1 MPQLLNSNTLVA
13 VIGAGSMGAGIA
25 QLAAQSGHSVRLHDA
40 QAGAGA
46 AALLRI
52 AADLD
57 GAVKRGKLQPDER
70 DAVLARIA
78 VAETLEALAGC
89 GLVVEAIVER
99 LDVKQGLF
107 RALEKVLGPDAVL
120 ATNTSSI
127 SITAVAQGLQH
138 PQRLIGWHFFNP
150 ATRMKLVEVI
160 PGVETDPAL
169 VPVMHTLSKAW
180 GKTSVD
186 APNAPG
192 FIVNRVARPY
202 YAEGLRLLAERI
214 APAPAIDRLMVEA
227 GGFALGPF
235 ELMDLIGLDVNLSVT
250 ESVFQATAYDP
261 RYAPHVIQQE
271 LVRSGRFGRKTGRGF
286 YAHGKDAAPRVVQT
300 VQAGGAATLPHTL
313 HCAFQPGLLQ
323 PLLDRLEAAGV
334 QVTTLESLA
343 DETLALTLGDVTVRI
358 ALTDGRTAAERGAW
372 LDHTI
377 DHTAGH
383 APGHTPQHAP
393 QHAPDHTVGHTADGT
408 PLLLLDLARDYATT
422 THLGATANLKGAAHL
437 PALAGVLAA
446 ANIALI
452 ELADVAGLA
461 LMRTVC
467 CLANEAADVMTWTGT
482 TARDIDTAMVL
493 GTAYPVGPL
502 AWADALGSARV
513 VTVLANLQA
522 HYGEVRY
529 RRAPALSSARFNNAR
544 FHG

>member
-1 MPQLLNSNTLVA
+1 MGYSLDSQTLVA

-25 QLAAQSGHSVRLHDA
+25 QLAAQSGHAVRLHDA
-40 QAGAGA
+40 QAGAA
-46 AALLRI
+46 ASALSRI

-57 GAVKRGKLQPDER
+57 GAVKRGKLDAAER
-70 DAVLARIA
+70 DAVLARIG
-78 VAETLEALAGC
+78 VADDISALAGC

-99 LDVKQGLF
+99 LDVKQSVL
-107 RALEKVLGPDAVL
+107 RALESALGPDAVL

-127 SITAVAQGLQH
+127 SITAVAQGLHH

-150 ATRMKLVEVI
+150 ATRMKLVEII

-169 VPVMHTLSKAW
+169 VPAMHALSKAW

-186 APNAPG
+186 APNTPG

-202 YAEGLRLLAERI
+202 YAEGLRLLAEGL
-214 APAPAIDRLMVEA
+214 APAAAIDKLMVEA

-286 YAHGKDAAPRVVQT
+286 YDHGQGAAPRAVPAVP
-300 VQAGGAATLPHTL
+300 AAADGNGITI
-313 HCAFQPGLLQ
+313 HCASQPGLLL
-323 PLLDRLEAAGV
+323 PLLERLQAAGMHV
-334 QVTTLESLA
+334 ATREGLPDESFA
-343 DETLALTLGDVTVRI
+343 IGDAHI
-358 ALTDGRTAAERGAW
+358 ALTDGRTAAERGA
-372 LDHTI
+372 
-377 DHTAGH
+377 ANNG
-383 APGHTPQHAP
+383 A
-393 QHAPDHTVGHTADGT
+393 
-408 PLLLLDLARDYATT
+408 PLLLLDLARDYTTT
-422 THLGATANLKGAAHL
+422 THLGAAANLAGAAHL
-437 PALAGVLAA
+437 PTLAGVLAA

-461 LMRTVC
+461 LMRSVC

-482 TARDIDTAMVL
+482 TARDIDTAMLL

-502 AWADALGSARV
+502 AWADALGAARV

-529 RRAPALSSARFNNAR
+529 RRAPALSALQHDGGT

>member
-1 MPQLLNSNTLVA
+1 MAYDLNRGSVVA

-25 QLAAQSGHSVRLHDA
+25 QLAAQSGHAVRLHDA
-40 QAGAGA
+40 QAGAAA
-46 AALLRI
+46 AALGRI

-70 DAVLARIA
+70 AAVLARITA
-78 VAETLEALAGC
+78 AETLDALDGC

-107 RALEKVLGPDAVL
+107 RALEKVLAPDAVL

-160 PGVETDPAL
+160 AGVETDPAL
-169 VPVMHTLSKAW
+169 VPAMHALSKAW

-186 APNAPG
+186 APNTPG

-202 YAEGLRLLAERI
+202 YAEALRLLAEGL
-214 APAPAIDRLMVEA
+214 APAATIDKLLVEA

-271 LVRSGRFGRKTGRGF
+271 LVRSGRFGRKSGRGF
-286 YAHGKDAAPRVVQT
+286 YDHGQGAAPCSVPT
-300 VQAGGAATLPHTL
+300 VPASDPPAAPHTL
-313 HCAFQPGLLQ
+313 HCASQPGLLR
-323 PLLDRLEAAGV
+323 PLLERLQAAGV
-334 QVTTLESLA
+334 HIAPREGLPE
-343 DETLALTLGDVTVRI
+343 ETFALGDAHV
-358 ALTDGRTAAERGAW
+358 ALTDGRTAAERGA
-372 LDHTI
+372 
-377 DHTAGH
+377 AN
-383 APGHTPQHAP
+383 
-393 QHAPDHTVGHTADGT
+393 DGA
-408 PLLLLDLARDYATT
+408 PLLLLDLARDYTTT
-422 THLGATANLKGAAHL
+422 THLGAATNLKGAAHL
-437 PALAGVLAA
+437 GALAGVLAA

-467 CLANEAADVMTWTGT
+467 CLANEAADVMSWTGT
-482 TARDIDTAMVL
+482 TAGDIDTAMRL
-493 GTAYPVGPL
+493 GTAYPMGPL
-502 AWADALGSARV
+502 AWANALGAARV
-513 VTVLANLQA
+513 ASVLANLQA

-529 RRAPALSSARFNNAR
+529 RRAPALSRARFDGAR

>member
-1 MPQLLNSNTLVA
+1 MTITLNSNTLIA
-13 VIGAGSMGAGIA
+13 VIGAGSMGGGIA
-25 QLAAQSGHSVRLHDA
+25 QLAAQSGHGVRLHDA
-40 QAGAGA
+40 QAGAAA
-46 AALLRI
+46 AALVRI
-52 AADLD
+52 GSDLD
-57 GAVKRGKLQPDER
+57 GAVRRGKLQPDER
-70 DAVLARIA
+70 DAVLARIT
-78 VAETLEALAGC
+78 VADTVESLDGC

-107 RALEKVLGPDAVL
+107 RSLEKVLGPGAVL

-138 PQRLIGWHFFNP
+138 PERLIGWHFFNP
-150 ATRMKLVEVI
+150 ATRMKLVEII

-169 VPVMHTLSKAW
+169 VPAMHALAKAW

-192 FIVNRVARPY
+192 FIVNRIARPY

-214 APAPAIDRLMVEA
+214 APAPAIDKLMVEA

-250 ESVFQATAYDP
+250 ESVFQATANDS

-271 LVRSGRFGRKTGRGF
+271 LVRSGRFGRKSGQGF
-286 YAHGKDAAPRVVQT
+286 YAYGKDAAPRVVR
-300 VQAGGAATLPHTL
+300 AAPAAAACPALFTP
-313 HCAFQPGLLQ
+313 AQPGLLQ
-323 PLLDRLEAAGV
+323 PLLQRLQAAGV
-334 QVTTLESLA
+334 SMSVDAGLPEETFALALA
-343 DETLALTLGDVTVRI
+343 DMSVQV
-358 ALTDGRTAAERGAW
+358 ALTDGRTAAERGAATGR
-372 LDHTI
+372 LETGS
-377 DHTAGH
+377 A
-383 APGHTPQHAP
+383 
-393 QHAPDHTVGHTADGT
+393 

-422 THLGATANLKGAAHL
+422 THLGAAANLAGITRL
-437 PALAGVLAA
+437 PALAALLAT

-452 ELADVAGLA
+452 ALDDVAGLA

-493 GTAYPVGPL
+493 GTAYPLGPL
-502 AWADALGSARV
+502 AWADALGAARV
-513 VTVLANLQA
+513 STVLANLQA

-529 RRAPALSSARFNNAR
+529 RRAPALSRARFNGKR

>member
-1 MPQLLNSNTLVA
+1 MAYSLNTSTAIA

-25 QLAAQSGHSVRLHDA
+25 QLAAQSGHAVRLFDA
-40 QAGAGA
+40 KAGA
-46 AALLRI
+46 ADNGLKRI

-57 GAVKRGKLQPDER
+57 DAVQRGKMDAAER
-70 DAVLARIA
+70 DAVLARIS
-78 VAETLEALAGC
+78 VARSVEALAGC
-89 GLVVEAIVER
+89 GLVVEAIVEQ
-99 LDVKQGLF
+99 LEVKQGLF
-107 RALEKVLGPDAVL
+107 QQLEAVLAADAVL

-127 SITAVAQGLQH
+127 SITAVAQGLKH

-150 ATRMKLVEVI
+150 ATRMKLVEII

-169 VPVMHTLSKAW
+169 IPAMHALSKAW

-214 APAPAIDRLMVEA
+214 APAPAIDKLMREA
-227 GGFALGPF
+227 GGFAMGPF

-250 ESVFQATAYDP
+250 ESVFQATAFDA
-261 RYAPHVIQQE
+261 RYAPNLIQQE
-271 LVRSGRFGRKTGRGF
+271 LVRSGRFGRKSGRGF
-286 YAHGKDAAPRVVQT
+286 YAHGKDVAAPVAVT
-300 VQAGGAATLPHTL
+300 VEPGAAATLEVP
-313 HCAFQPGLLQ
+313 ADPGLLG
-323 PLLDRLEAAGV
+323 PLVQRLQSAGV
-334 QVTTLESLA
+334 RITTHAVLP
-343 DETLALTLGDVTVRI
+343 DETLAIGDTRI
-358 ALTDGRTAAERGAW
+358 ALTDGRTAAERSAGGA
-372 LDHTI
+372 LI
-377 DHTAGH
+377 
-383 APGHTPQHAP
+383 
-393 QHAPDHTVGHTADGT
+393 
-408 PLLLLDLARDYATT
+408 LLDLARDFSTT
-422 THLGATANLKGAAHL
+422 TTLAATASPATAAHL
-437 PALAGVLAA
+437 AALASVLHT

-482 TARDIDTAMVL
+482 TAADIDTAMRL

-502 AWADALGSARV
+502 AWADTLGAARV
-513 VTVLANLQA
+513 VGVLANLQA

-529 RRAPALSSARFNNAR
+529 RRAPLLSRLHFTGGR

>member
-1 MPQLLNSNTLVA
+1 MAYLLNRHTVVA

-25 QLAAQSGHSVRLHDA
+25 QLAAQSGHTVRLHDA
-40 QAGAGA
+40 QTGA
-46 AALLRI
+46 AAAALERI

-70 DAVLARIA
+70 SAVLARITPA
-78 VAETLEALAGC
+78 DTLDALGGC

-99 LDVKQGLF
+99 LEVKQGLF
-107 RALEKVLGPDAVL
+107 RALEKVLAPDAVL

-160 PGVETDPAL
+160 SGVETDPAL
-169 VPVMHTLSKAW
+169 VPAMHGLSKAW

-186 APNAPG
+186 APNTPG

-202 YAEGLRLLAERI
+202 YAEGLRLLAEGL
-214 APAPAIDRLMVEA
+214 APAAAIDKLMVEA

-286 YAHGKDAAPRVVQT
+286 YEHGEGAAPRT
-300 VQAGGAATLPHTL
+300 VRAVPAADSAAAPHTL
-313 HCAFQPGLLQ
+313 HCASQPGLLR
-323 PLLDRLEAAGV
+323 PLLVRLQAAGV
-334 QVTTLESLA
+334 HVATREGLP
-343 DETLALTLGDVTVRI
+343 DETLALGEAQI
-358 ALTDGRTAAERGAW
+358 ALTDGRTAAERGA
-372 LDHTI
+372 
-377 DHTAGH
+377 AN
-383 APGHTPQHAP
+383 
-393 QHAPDHTVGHTADGT
+393 DGA
-408 PLLLLDLARDYATT
+408 PLLLLDLARDYATN
-422 THLGATANLKGAAHL
+422 THLGACANLKGASHL
-437 PALAGVLAA
+437 SALAGVLAA

-482 TARDIDTAMVL
+482 SARDIDTAMVL

-502 AWADALGSARV
+502 AWADALGASRV
-513 VTVLANLQA
+513 ATVLANLQA

-529 RRAPALSSARFNNAR
+529 RRAPALSRARFDGAR

>member
-1 MPQLLNSNTLVA
+1 MTITLNSNTLIA

-25 QLAAQSGHSVRLHDA
+25 QLAAQSGHGVRLHDA
-40 QAGAGA
+40 QAGAAA

-52 AADLD
+52 GADLD
-57 GAVKRGKLQPDER
+57 GAVKRGRLQGDER
-70 DAVLARIA
+70 DAVLARIT
-78 VAETLEALAGC
+78 VAETLESIEGC

-107 RALEKVLGPDAVL
+107 RSLENVLGPQAVL

-150 ATRMKLVEVI
+150 ATRMKLVEII

-169 VPVMHTLSKAW
+169 VPAMHALSKAW

-214 APAPAIDRLMVEA
+214 APAPAIDKLMTEA

-250 ESVFQATAYDP
+250 ESVFQATAHDS

-271 LVRSGRFGRKTGRGF
+271 LVRSGRFGRKSGQGF
-286 YAHGKDAAPRVVQT
+286 YAYGKDAAARAVHAVSP
-300 VQAGGAATLPHTL
+300 AAACPALRAPVK
-313 HCAFQPGLLQ
+313 PGLLQ
-323 PLLDRLEAAGV
+323 PLLQRLKEGV
-334 QVTTLESLA
+334 SMSVDASLA
-343 DETLALTLGDVTVRI
+343 DETLALGDVHI
-358 ALTDGRTAAERGAW
+358 ALTDGRTAAERGA
-372 LDHTI
+372 
-377 DHTAGH
+377 ANGG
-383 APGHTPQHAP
+383 A
-393 QHAPDHTVGHTADGT
+393 

-422 THLGATANLKGAAHL
+422 THLGAAANPAGITHR
-437 PALAGVLAA
+437 PALAALLAT

-452 ELADVAGLA
+452 ALDDVAGLA

-493 GTAYPVGPL
+493 GTAYPLGPL
-502 AWADALGSARV
+502 AWADALGAERV
-513 VTVLANLQA
+513 ATVLANLQA
-522 HYGEVRY
+522 HYGDMRY
-529 RRAPALSSARFNNAR
+529 RRAPALSRARFNGTH

>member
-1 MPQLLNSNTLVA
+1 MPYTLNTSTAVA

-25 QLAAQSGHSVRLHDA
+25 QLAAQSGHTVRLFDA
-40 QAGAGA
+40 QAGAADNG
-46 AALLRI
+46 LKRI

-57 GAVKRGKLQPDER
+57 GAVKRGKLDGPAR
-70 DAVLARIA
+70 DAVLTRLS
-78 VAETLEALAGC
+78 VAASIDQLADCALI
-89 GLVVEAIVER
+89 VEAIVER

-107 RALEKVLGPDAVL
+107 RQLEGFIGADAVI

-169 VPVMHTLSKAW
+169 VPLLHAMSKAW

-186 APNAPG
+186 APNTPG

-202 YAEGLRLLAERI
+202 YAEGLRLLAERV
-214 APAPAIDRLMVEA
+214 APAPAIDKLMREA
-227 GGFALGPF
+227 GGFAMGPF

-250 ESVFQATAYDP
+250 ESVFQATAFDA

-286 YAHGKDAAPRVVQT
+286 YPYGKDVAAPVVAT
-300 VQAGGAATLPHTL
+300 VAASDSGGALEVAPNV
-313 HCAFQPGLLQ
+313 GLLG
-323 PLLDRLEAAGV
+323 PLVQRLQAAGV
-334 QVTTLESLA
+334 HVTTHAGLP
-343 DETLALTLGDVTVRI
+343 DETLAIGATRI
-358 ALTDGRTAAERGAW
+358 ALTDGRTAAERS
-372 LDHTI
+372 
-377 DHTAGH
+377 AGS
-383 APGHTPQHAP
+383 A
-393 QHAPDHTVGHTADGT
+393 
-408 PLLLLDLARDYATT
+408 LILLDLARDFSTT
-422 THLGATANLKGAAHL
+422 TTLGAAASPAAAAQL
-437 PALAGVLAA
+437 PALAALLQAA
-446 ANIALI
+446 HIALI
-452 ELADVAGLA
+452 ELDDVAGLA

-482 TARDIDTAMVL
+482 RAADIDIAMVL
-493 GTAYPVGPL
+493 GTAYPMGPL
-502 AWADALGSARV
+502 AWADALGAARV
-513 VTVLANLQA
+513 VSVLANLQA

-529 RRAPALSSARFNNAR
+529 RRAPLLSRLHFNGGM
-544 FHG
+544 FHD

>member
-1 MPQLLNSNTLVA
+1 MAYLLNRSTVVA

-25 QLAAQSGHSVRLHDA
+25 QLAAQSGHTVRLHDA
-40 QAGAGA
+40 QAGAAA
-46 AALLRI
+46 AALERI

-70 DAVLARIA
+70 SAVLARITPA
-78 VAETLEALAGC
+78 GTLDALDGC

-107 RALEKVLGPDAVL
+107 RALEKVLAPDAVL

-138 PQRLIGWHFFNP
+138 PRRLIGWHFFNP

-160 PGVETDPAL
+160 SSVETDPAL
-169 VPVMHTLSKAW
+169 VPPMHALSKAW

-186 APNAPG
+186 APNTPG

-202 YAEGLRLLAERI
+202 YAEGLRLLAEGL
-214 APAPAIDRLMVEA
+214 APAAAIDKLMVEA

-235 ELMDLIGLDVNLSVT
+235 ELMDLIGLDVNLLVT

-286 YAHGKDAAPRVVQT
+286 YDHGQGAAPRAVPAVP
-300 VQAGGAATLPHTL
+300 AAADGNAITI
-313 HCAFQPGLLQ
+313 HCASQPGLLL
-323 PLLDRLEAAGV
+323 PLLERLQAAGV
-334 QVTTLESLA
+334 HVVTREGLP
-343 DETLALTLGDVTVRI
+343 DETFVLGDAHV
-358 ALTDGRTAAERGAW
+358 ALTDGRTAAERGA
-372 LDHTI
+372 
-377 DHTAGH
+377 AN
-383 APGHTPQHAP
+383 
-393 QHAPDHTVGHTADGT
+393 DGA
-408 PLLLLDLARDYATT
+408 PLLLLDLARDYATS
-422 THLGATANLKGAAHL
+422 THLGAAANLAGAAHL
-437 PALAGVLAA
+437 GALAGVLAA

-452 ELADVAGLA
+452 KLADVAGLA
-461 LMRTVC
+461 LMRSVC

-482 TARDIDTAMVL
+482 TARDIDTAMLL
-493 GTAYPVGPL
+493 GTAYPMGPL
-502 AWADALGSARV
+502 AWADALGAARV
-513 VTVLANLQA
+513 VTVLANLQT
-522 HYGEVRY
+522 HYGDARY
-529 RRAPALSSARFNNAR
+529 RRAPALSRARFNNAR
-544 FHG
+544 FHA

>member
-1 MPQLLNSNTLVA
+1 MAYPLNTETIVA

-25 QLAAQSGHSVRLHDA
+25 QLAAQSGHGVRLHDA
-40 QAGAGA
+40 QAGAAA
-46 AALLRI
+46 AALVRI

-57 GAVKRGKLQPDER
+57 GAVKRGKLQPADR
-70 DAVLARIA
+70 DAVLAHIE
-78 VAETLEALAGC
+78 VTEAIESLAGC

-107 RALEKVLGPDAVL
+107 RQLESVLGPDAVL

-150 ATRMKLVEVI
+150 ATRMKLVEII
-160 PGVETDPAL
+160 PGIETDPAL
-169 VPVMHTLSKAW
+169 VPALHALSRAW
-180 GKTSVD
+180 GKTAVN

-202 YAEGLRLLAERI
+202 YAEGLRLLAEGL

-261 RYAPHVIQQE
+261 RYAPHLIQQE

-286 YAHGKDAAPRVVQT
+286 YAYGKDAAPRTVQT
-300 VQAGGAATLPHTL
+300 VEAAASCPSLRTSSE
-313 HCAFQPGLLQ
+313 PGLLQ
-323 PLLDRLEAAGV
+323 PLLQRLQDAGV
-334 QVTTLESLA
+334 PMSHDAALPA
-343 DETLALTLGDVTVRI
+343 ETLALGDAHI
-358 ALTDGRTAAERGAW
+358 ALTDGRTAAERAGAG
-372 LDHTI
+372 
-377 DHTAGH
+377 ASK
-383 APGHTPQHAP
+383 A
-393 QHAPDHTVGHTADGT
+393 V
-408 PLLLLDLARDYATT
+408 PLLLLDLARDYATA
-422 THLGATANLKGAAHL
+422 THLGASASVAGALHLGAFAALLQPAH
-437 PALAGVLAA
+437 
-446 ANIALI
+446 IALI
-452 ELADVAGLA
+452 ALADVAGLA

-482 TARDIDTAMVL
+482 TARDIDTAMLL
-493 GTAYPVGPL
+493 GTAYPAGPL
-502 AWADALGSARV
+502 AWADAIGVARV
-513 VTVLANLQA
+513 ATVLANLQS
-522 HYGEVRY
+522 HYGEPRY
-529 RRAPALSSARFNNAR
+529 RRAPALSRARFNGAR
-544 FHG
+544 FHD

>member
-1 MPQLLNSNTLVA
+1 MPYSLTTSTVIA

-25 QLAAQSGHSVRLHDA
+25 QLAAQSGHAVRLFDA
-40 QAGAGA
+40 QAGAADNG
-46 AALLRI
+46 LKRI

-57 GAVKRGKLQPDER
+57 GAVKRGKMDAAER
-70 DAVLARIA
+70 DAVLARIT
-78 VAETLEALAGC
+78 VAGSVEALAGC

-107 RALEKVLGPDAVL
+107 RQLETVLAADAVL

-127 SITAVAQGLQH
+127 SITAVAQGLRH

-169 VPVMHTLSKAW
+169 VPAMHALSKAW

-202 YAEGLRLLAERI
+202 YAEGLRLLAERL
-214 APAPAIDRLMVEA
+214 APAPAIDRLMREA
-227 GGFALGPF
+227 GGFAMGPF

-250 ESVFQATAYDP
+250 ESVFQATAFDA
-261 RYAPHVIQQE
+261 RYAPHLIQQE
-271 LVRSGRFGRKTGRGF
+271 LVRSGRFGRKSGHGF
-286 YAHGKDAAPRVVQT
+286 YAHGKDAAAPIVAT
-300 VQAGGAATLPHTL
+300 VEPDAAAAPLEVP
-313 HCAFQPGLLQ
+313 ADPGLLG
-323 PLLDRLEAAGV
+323 PLVQRLQSAGV
-334 QVTTLESLA
+334 RITTHAGLP
-343 DETLALTLGDVTVRI
+343 DETLAIGDTRI
-358 ALTDGRTAAERGAW
+358 ALTDGRTAAERS
-372 LDHTI
+372 
-377 DHTAGH
+377 AGS
-383 APGHTPQHAP
+383 A
-393 QHAPDHTVGHTADGT
+393 
-408 PLLLLDLARDYATT
+408 LILLDLARDFSTT
-422 THLGATANLKGAAHL
+422 TTLGATVSPAAAAQL
-437 PALAGVLAA
+437 AALAGVLHT

-452 ELADVAGLA
+452 ALADVAGLA

-467 CLANEAADVMTWTGT
+467 CLANEGADVMTWTGT
-482 TARDIDTAMVL
+482 TAADIDTAMRL

-502 AWADALGSARV
+502 AWADALGASRV
-513 VTVLANLQA
+513 VGVLANLQA

-529 RRAPALSSARFNNAR
+529 RRAPLLSRLHFTGGR

>member
-1 MPQLLNSNTLVA
+1 MACLLNRSTVVA

-25 QLAAQSGHSVRLHDA
+25 QLAAQSGHTVRLHDA
-40 QAGAGA
+40 QTGA
-46 AALLRI
+46 AAAALGRI

-70 DAVLARIA
+70 MAVLARITP
-78 VAETLEALAGC
+78 AETLDALGGC

-107 RALEKVLGPDAVL
+107 RALEKVLAPDAVL

-160 PGVETDPAL
+160 AGVETDPAL
-169 VPVMHTLSKAW
+169 VPLLHTLSTAW

-186 APNAPG
+186 APNTPG

-214 APAPAIDRLMVEA
+214 APAAAIDTLMVEA

-286 YAHGKDAAPRVVQT
+286 YEHGKDAAPRSVPT
-300 VQAGGAATLPHTL
+300 VAAADSAASPNTLPTL
-313 HCAFQPGLLQ
+313 HCASQPGLLL
-323 PLLDRLEAAGV
+323 PLLERLQAAGV
-334 QVTTLESLA
+334 HVATREGLP
-343 DETLALTLGDVTVRI
+343 DETFALGDAHI
-358 ALTDGRTAAERGAW
+358 ALTDGRTAAERGA
-372 LDHTI
+372 
-377 DHTAGH
+377 AN
-383 APGHTPQHAP
+383 
-393 QHAPDHTVGHTADGT
+393 DGA
-408 PLLLLDLARDYATT
+408 PLLLLDLARDYSTT
-422 THLGATANLKGAAHL
+422 THLGAAANLAGAAHL
-437 PALAGVLAA
+437 PTLAGVLAA

-493 GTAYPVGPL
+493 GTAYPIGPL
-502 AWADALGSARV
+502 AWADALGAARV
-513 VTVLANLQA
+513 ATVLANLQA

-529 RRAPALSSARFNNAR
+529 RRAPALSRACFDNAR

>member
-1 MPQLLNSNTLVA
+1 MAYLLNRSTVVA

-25 QLAAQSGHSVRLHDA
+25 QLAAQSGHAVRLHDA
-40 QAGAGA
+40 QAGAAA
-46 AALLRI
+46 AALGRV

-57 GAVKRGKLQPDER
+57 GAVKRGKLQADER
-70 DAVLARIA
+70 TVVLARITTA
-78 VAETLEALAGC
+78 DTLDALDGC

-99 LDVKQGLF
+99 LEVKQGLF
-107 RALEKVLGPDAVL
+107 RALEKVLAPDAVL
-120 ATNTSSI
+120 ANNTSSI

-150 ATRMKLVEVI
+150 PTRMKLVEVI
-160 PGVETDPAL
+160 RGVETDPAL
-169 VPVMHTLSKAW
+169 VAALHALSKAW

-186 APNAPG
+186 APNTPG

-202 YAEGLRLLAERI
+202 YAEGLRLLAEGL
-214 APAPAIDRLMVEA
+214 APAAAIDKLMVEA
-227 GGFALGPF
+227 GGFPLGPF

-261 RYAPHVIQQE
+261 RYAPHVVQQE

-286 YAHGKDAAPRVVQT
+286 YDHGTGAAPRSVPTVLASDSSAGPQT
-300 VQAGGAATLPHTL
+300 PNTLPTL
-313 HCAFQPGLLQ
+313 HCASQPGLLL
-323 PLLDRLEAAGV
+323 PLLQRLQAAGV
-334 QVTTLESLA
+334 HVDTREGLPDESFA
-343 DETLALTLGDVTVRI
+343 FGEAHI
-358 ALTDGRTAAERGAW
+358 ALTDGRTAAERGA
-372 LDHTI
+372 TNEG
-377 DHTAGH
+377 A
-383 APGHTPQHAP
+383 
-393 QHAPDHTVGHTADGT
+393 
-408 PLLLLDLARDYATT
+408 PLLLLDLARDYSTT
-422 THLGATANLKGAAHL
+422 THLGAAANLAGAAHL
-437 PALAGVLAA
+437 PTLAGVLAV

-493 GTAYPVGPL
+493 GTAYPIGPL
-502 AWADALGSARV
+502 AWADALGAARV
-513 VTVLANLQA
+513 ATVLANLQA

-529 RRAPALSSARFNNAR
+529 RRAPVLTRARFDNAR